1 MFSDN
6 FTRAQTPRNLDI
18 GVVLGGAFGAIGKR
32 WPAFAIYALL
42 LVVLPDVA
50 VPYLSTAP
58 KHGAPLAQI
67 WSTLGLDLLITVPST
82 FLLVPVFTALV
93 GWTTWADSV
102 GVPGEPRAALSAVAR
117 RLPWLLIVNLV
128 VALATFAGSM
138 LLIVPGIMIALAFQV
153 AATACVVEGLSL
165 QTALTRSRFLTR
177 GQRWRLLGLS
187 LIILVITFG
196 LQIVLGLVKMM
207 LGIGA
212 TGTSLIVV
220 GAQALGYGVSA
231 VIGAA
236 TTASTY
242 VELVDVKGGGD
253 VTQTAEVFA

>member
-50 VPYLSTAP
+50 VPYLSTAT
-58 KHGAPLAQI
+58 KH
-67 WSTLGLDLLITVPST
+67 
-82 FLLVPVFTALV
+82 VFTALV